1 MDMTP
6 FAENTSMMFV
16 EAAQVVRPH
25 RQIYLKPYMGIP
37 EVNAIRD
44 RSLPVLGGLRGLVMY
59 SNQVVALNMSK
70 KSDREKNGLL
80 ADYLQGAAGRLGGV
94 DRLSKIGV
102 SAATFDSTMAAIRAA
117 NTFLNGIGAASPVVN
132 AFVLA
137 LLDGLDE
144 VHAVV
149 PQVALAIEREIEKVY
164 RNKRTAY
171 TRLTRQ
177 QAQYLIAATW
187 LYRSKS
193 GEETAVDSLLHL
205 DRSLSAFIPAPGRVT
220 NEELDAA
227 EKDLIGRL
235 ERIDMLIGQLSDE
248 KREYFATREELD
260 NLRINI
266 ERRLK
271 LARTSVMLW
280 GQTHRNL
287 GAGIPVPPMINLK
300 VVAAEMAKTAIS
312 FP

>member
-6 FAENTSMMFV
+6 FAENTSAMFV

-25 RQIYLKPYMGIP
+25 RRIHLKPYMSIP
-37 EVNAIRD
+37 EANAIRE
-44 RSLPVLGGLRGLVMY
+44 RSQPVLRGLRGLVMY

-102 SAATFDSTMAAIRAA
+102 SAATFDSTMAEIRAQS
-117 NTFLNGIGAASPVVN
+117 NFLDGIGAASPVVN

-144 VHAVV
+144 IHAEV
-149 PQVALAIEREIEKVY
+149 PLVSLAIEREIERVY
-164 RNKRTAY
+164 RDKRTAY
-171 TRLTRQ
+171 SRLTRQ
-177 QAQYLIAATW
+177 QSQYLIAATW

-193 GEETAVDSLLHL
+193 GEEAAVDSLLHL
-205 DRSLSAFIPAPGRVT
+205 DRSLSTFIPAPDRVT
-220 NEELDAA
+220 NKELDAA

-248 KREYFATREELD
+248 KREYFETREELD
-260 NLRINI
+260 DLRINI

-300 VVAAEMAKTAIS
+300 VVAAEMAKSAIS